1 MMALPMVHAA
11 SLHTHGGAVGCVVDG
26 WRYYGGVAG
35 VVGGACCKLALLFVG
50 YGVAGVVNGVAGCW
64 RSHGSVVG
72 GACCKL
78 ALLFVV
84 YGVAGV
90 VDGVAGCW
98 CSYDGVADGACC
110 KLAHSTN

>member
-1 MMALPMVHAA
+1 M
-11 SLHTHGGAVGCVVDG
+11 
-26 WRYYGGVAG
+26 
-35 VVGGACCKLALLFVG
+35 LALLFVV

-84 YGVAGV
+84 YGVAV
-90 VDGVAGCW
+90 VVMA
-98 CSYDGVADGACC
+98 
-110 KLAHSTN
+110 

>member
-1 MMALPMVHAA
+1 M
-11 SLHTHGGAVGCVVDG
+11 
-26 WRYYGGVAG
+26 
-35 VVGGACCKLALLFVG
+35 LALLFVV
-50 YGVAGVVNGVAGCW
+50 YGVAG
-64 RSHGSVVG
+64 VVG

-98 CSYDGVADGACC
+98 RSIVVSLIEWHVA
-110 KLAHSTN
+110 S

>member
-1 MMALPMVHAA
+1 MLPAGAIALLLDVGALMVALPMVHAA

-26 WRYYGGVAG
+26 WRSYGGVID
-35 VVGGACCKLALLFVG
+35 
-50 YGVAGVVNGVAGCW
+50 
-64 RSHGSVVG
+64 

-90 VDGVAGCW
+90 VGGVAGCW
-98 CSYDGVADGACC
+98 RSHGLLSMAHAASLRSCS
-110 KLAHSTN
+110 